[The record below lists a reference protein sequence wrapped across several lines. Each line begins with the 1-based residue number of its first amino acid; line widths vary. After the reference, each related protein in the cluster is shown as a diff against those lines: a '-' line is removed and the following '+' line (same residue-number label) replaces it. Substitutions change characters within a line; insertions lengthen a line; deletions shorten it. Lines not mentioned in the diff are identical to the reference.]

1 MSGFEGV
8 TASTRARIKEGK
20 VEEVKRILDKYD
32 FPCRLYC
39 EIYDGCI
46 EIFGEDWPYFWPKDG
61 DQDDFDYFEEFLEE
75 LSPLLSENLIIHTIG
90 HDDCQYPLTAIEI
103 VVTPDGVNLRGSLGS
118 SGCRTLL

>member
-8 TASTRARIKEGK
+8 TASSRARIKVGK

-39 EIYDGCI
+39 KIYDGCI
-46 EIFGEDWPYFWPKDG
+46 KIFGEDWPYFWPKGG
-61 DQDDFDYFEEFLEE
+61 DQDDFEYFEEFLEE
-75 LSPLLSENLIIHTIG
+75 LSPLLSENWIIHTIG
-90 HDDCQYPLTAIEI
+90 HDGCEFPLTAIEI
-103 VVTPDGVNLRGSLGS
+103 EVTPDGVNLRGSLGA